1 MDQPYDDMESAP
13 PVNNV
18 VVYERGDVEETS
30 PLTDEDILK
39 AKQSAVRSVRN
50 RFFGYAEWEDLM
62 QVAELALL
70 ETPQKF
76 AKLAQAGNY
85 TGVWQEFNR
94 KCTQYAHKQKAA
106 ALGYRPEDLFFYSKK
121 VLREIIPV
129 ILESWDSGDLYEFE
143 YMDRALWVDVDRA
156 LKALTPAELQVIRW
170 AFEKDDDSVGTS
182 RVASNLG
189 LTVGASAQRV
199 DRLLGKIRE
208 GLGGENPAPRRRSLS
223 NAASQAMTRNAWDGE
238 G

>member
-1 MDQPYDDMESAP
+1 MEQPYD
-13 PVNNV
+13 N
-18 VVYERGDVEETS
+18 EELA
-30 PLTDEDILK
+30 PLTAEDILK

-50 RFFGYAEWEDLM
+50 KFFGYAEWEDLM

-76 AKLAQAGNY
+76 ARLSEAGNY

-106 ALGYRPEDLFFYSKK
+106 ALGYRPEDLFFYSKR

-129 ILESWDSGDLYEFE
+129 ILESWESGDLYEFE
-143 YMDRALWVDVDRA
+143 YTDRALWVDVDRGLRQLSA
-156 LKALTPAELQVIRW
+156 ADLQIIRW
-170 AFEKDDDSVGTS
+170 AFEGDDDKVATMLSIS
-182 RVASNLG
+182 ENAASMRVS
-189 LTVGASAQRV
+189 
-199 DRLLGKIRE
+199 RLLDKIRE

-223 NAASQAMTRNAWDGE
+223 NAASQAMTRNQWDGE

>member
-1 MDQPYDDMESAP
+1 MDQQYDDQESAP
-13 PVNNV
+13 
-18 VVYERGDVEETS
+18 
-30 PLTDEDILK
+30 LTDDDILK

-50 RFFGYAEWEDLM
+50 RFYGYADWDDLM

-76 AKLAQAGNY
+76 ARMAEAGNY

-143 YMDRALWVDVDRA
+143 YTDRALWVDVDRGLRQLSA
-156 LKALTPAELQVIRW
+156 AELQIIRW
-170 AFEKDDDSVGTS
+170 AFEGDDDTVAGRLGISEGAAS
-182 RVASNLG
+182 MRVS
-189 LTVGASAQRV
+189 
-199 DRLLGKIRE
+199 RLLDKIRE

-223 NAASQAMTRNAWDGE
+223 NAASQAMTRNQWDGE

>member
-1 MDQPYDDMESAP
+1 MEQPYDDESP
-13 PVNNV
+13 
-18 VVYERGDVEETS
+18 
-30 PLTDEDILK
+30 PLTAEDVLK

-50 RFFGYAEWEDLM
+50 KFYGYAEWEDLM

-76 AKLAQAGNY
+76 ARLSEDGNY

-106 ALGYRPEDLFFYSKK
+106 ALGYKPEDLFFYSKK

-129 ILESWDSGDLYEFE
+129 ILESWVSGDLYEFE
-143 YMDRALWVDVDRA
+143 YTDRALWVDVDRA
-156 LKALTPAELQVIRW
+156 LKGLSASELQIIRW
-170 AFEKDDDSVGTS
+170 AFQDDEDTVANRLGISAGAASMRVG
-182 RVASNLG
+182 
-189 LTVGASAQRV
+189 
-199 DRLLGKIRE
+199 RLLDKIRE

-223 NAASQAMTRNAWDGE
+223 NAASQAITRNQWDGE

>member
-1 MDQPYDDMESAP
+1 MEQQYDDESA
-13 PVNNV
+13 
-18 VVYERGDVEETS
+18 

-50 RFFGYAEWEDLM
+50 KFYGYAEWEDLM

-76 AKLAQAGNY
+76 ARLSEAGNY

-129 ILESWDSGDLYEFE
+129 ILESWESGDLYEFE
-143 YMDRALWVDVDRA
+143 YTDRALWVDVDRA
-156 LKALTPAELQVIRW
+156 LKVLTASELQIIRW
-170 AFEKDDDSVGTS
+170 AFQGDDDT
-182 RVASNLG
+182 VA
-189 LTVGASAQRV
+189 
-199 DRLLGKIRE
+199 DRLGISQGAASMRVSRLLDKIRE

-223 NAASQAMTRNAWDGE
+223 NAASMAMTRNQWDGE

>member
-1 MDQPYDDMESAP
+1 MDQQYDEESAP
-13 PVNNV
+13 
-18 VVYERGDVEETS
+18 
-30 PLTDEDILK
+30 LTAEDILK

-50 RFFGYAEWEDLM
+50 KFYGYAEWEDLM

-76 AKLAQAGNY
+76 ARLAEAGNY

-94 KCTQYAHKQKAA
+94 KCAQYAQKQKAA

-129 ILESWDSGDLYEFE
+129 ILESWESGDLYEFE
-143 YMDRALWVDVDRA
+143 YSDRALWMDVDRG
-156 LKALTPAELQVIRW
+156 LRTLSPADLQIIRW
-170 AFEKDDDSVGTS
+170 AFTDDEDT
-182 RVASNLG
+182 VAVKLG
-189 LTVGASAQRV
+189 LSAGAASMRV
-199 DRLLGKIRE
+199 SRLLDKIRE

-223 NAASQAMTRNAWDGE
+223 NAASQAMTRNQWDGE

>member
-1 MDQPYDDMESAP
+1 MDQQYDDTEVA
-13 PVNNV
+13 
-18 VVYERGDVEETS
+18 

-50 RFFGYAEWEDLM
+50 KFWGYAEWDDLM

-76 AKLAQAGNY
+76 SRMADVGNY

-129 ILESWDSGDLYEFE
+129 ILESWESGDLYEFE
-143 YMDRALWVDVDRA
+143 YSDRALWMDVDRT
-156 LKALTPAELQVIRW
+156 LKQMSASDLQIIRW
-170 AFEKDDDSVGTS
+170 AFTDDEDTVAAKLGLSVGAAS
-182 RVASNLG
+182 MRVS
-189 LTVGASAQRV
+189 
-199 DRLLGKIRE
+199 RLLDKIRE
-208 GLGGENPAPRRRSLS
+208 GLGGENPAPRRKSLS
-223 NAASQAMTRNAWDGE
+223 NAASQAQTRNQWDGE

>member
-1 MDQPYDDMESAP
+1 MEQQYDDESA
-13 PVNNV
+13 
-18 VVYERGDVEETS
+18 

-50 RFFGYAEWEDLM
+50 KFYGYAEWEDLM

-76 AKLAQAGNY
+76 ARLSEAGNY

-129 ILESWDSGDLYEFE
+129 ILESWESGDLYEFE
-143 YMDRALWVDVDRA
+143 YTDRALWVDVDRA
-156 LKALTPAELQVIRW
+156 LKVLTASELQIIRW
-170 AFEKDDDSVGTS
+170 AFQGDDDTVAERLGISQGAAS
-182 RVASNLG
+182 MRVS
-189 LTVGASAQRV
+189 
-199 DRLLGKIRE
+199 RLLDKIRE

-223 NAASQAMTRNAWDGE
+223 NAASMAMTRNQWDGE

>member
-1 MDQPYDDMESAP
+1 MDQPYD
-13 PVNNV
+13 N
-18 VVYERGDVEETS
+18 EELA
-30 PLTDEDILK
+30 PLTDEDVLK

-50 RFFGYAEWEDLM
+50 KFFGYADWEDLM

-70 ETPQKF
+70 ETPLKF
-76 AKLAQAGNY
+76 ARLIESGNY
-85 TGVWQEFNR
+85 MGVWQEINR

-129 ILESWDSGDLYEFE
+129 ILESWESGDLYEFE
-143 YMDRALWVDVDRA
+143 YSDRALWVDVDRA
-156 LKALTPAELQVIRW
+156 LRKLSPAELQVIRW
-170 AFEKDDDSVGTS
+170 AFQDDEDTVAAKLGLSVGAAS
-182 RVASNLG
+182 MRVS
-189 LTVGASAQRV
+189 
-199 DRLLGKIRE
+199 RLLDKIRE

-223 NAASQAMTRNAWDGE
+223 NAASMALTRNQWDGE

>member
-1 MDQPYDDMESAP
+1 MDQPYDDESAP
-13 PVNNV
+13 LTG
-18 VVYERGDVEETS
+18 EDV
-30 PLTDEDILK
+30 LK
-39 AKQSAVRSVRN
+39 AKVSAVRSVRN
-50 RFFGYAEWEDLM
+50 KFYGYAEWEDLM

-76 AKLAQAGNY
+76 ARLAEAGNY

-106 ALGYRPEDLFFYSKK
+106 ALGYKPEDLFFYSKK

-129 ILESWDSGDLYEFE
+129 VLESWASGDLYEFE
-143 YMDRALWVDVDRA
+143 YTDRALWVDVDRA
-156 LKALTPAELQVIRW
+156 LKTLSASELQIIRW
-170 AFEKDDDSVGTS
+170 AFQDDDDTVAAKLGISVGAAS
-182 RVASNLG
+182 MRVS
-189 LTVGASAQRV
+189 
-199 DRLLGKIRE
+199 RLLDKLRE

-223 NAASQAMTRNAWDGE
+223 NAASQAMTRNQWDGE

>member
-1 MDQPYDDMESAP
+1 MEQPYDNEEGTTATSVVSLGLVDESQLAP
-13 PVNNV
+13 LT
-18 VVYERGDVEETS
+18 VEEV
-30 PLTDEDILK
+30 LK

-50 RFFGYAEWEDLM
+50 KFFGYVEWDDLM

-76 AKLAQAGNY
+76 ARLSEAGNY

-106 ALGYRPEDLFFYSKK
+106 ALGYRPEDLFFYSKRM
-121 VLREIIPV
+121 LREIIPV
-129 ILESWDSGDLYEFE
+129 ILESWESGDLYEFE
-143 YMDRALWVDVDRA
+143 YSDRALWVDVDRGLRKLA
-156 LKALTPAELQVIRW
+156 PAELQIIRW
-170 AFEKDDDSVGTS
+170 AFEGDDDKVATMLSIS
-182 RVASNLG
+182 ENAASMRVS
-189 LTVGASAQRV
+189 
-199 DRLLGKIRE
+199 RLLDKIRE

-223 NAASQAMTRNAWDGE
+223 NAASQALTRNQWDGE

>member
-1 MDQPYDDMESAP
+1 MEQQYDDESA
-13 PVNNV
+13 
-18 VVYERGDVEETS
+18 

-50 RFFGYAEWEDLM
+50 KFYGYAEWEDLM

-76 AKLAQAGNY
+76 ARLAEAGNY

-129 ILESWDSGDLYEFE
+129 ILESWESGDLYEFE
-143 YMDRALWVDVDRA
+143 YTDRALWVDVDRA
-156 LKALTPAELQVIRW
+156 LKALTASELQIIRW
-170 AFEKDDDSVGTS
+170 AFQGDDDIVAERLGISQGAAS
-182 RVASNLG
+182 MRVS
-189 LTVGASAQRV
+189 
-199 DRLLGKIRE
+199 RLLDKIRE

-223 NAASQAMTRNAWDGE
+223 NAASQAMTRNQWDGE

>member
-1 MDQPYDDMESAP
+1 MEQPYDD
-13 PVNNV
+13 
-18 VVYERGDVEETS
+18 VEPA

-50 RFFGYAEWEDLM
+50 KFFGYAEWEDLM

-76 AKLAQAGNY
+76 SRLAEAGNY
-85 TGVWQEFNR
+85 TGIWQAFNR

-106 ALGYRPEDLFFYSKK
+106 ALGYRPEDLFFYSKR

-129 ILESWDSGDLYEFE
+129 ILESWESGDLYEFE
-143 YMDRALWVDVDRA
+143 YTDRALWVDVDRA
-156 LKALTPAELQVIRW
+156 LKQMSASDLQIIRW
-170 AFEKDDDSVGTS
+170 AFTDDEDT
-182 RVASNLG
+182 VAAKLG
-189 LTVGASAQRV
+189 LSPGAASMRV
-199 DRLLGKIRE
+199 SRLLDKIRE

-223 NAASQAMTRNAWDGE
+223 NAASQAATRNAWDGE

>member
-1 MDQPYDDMESAP
+1 MDQPYDDESAP
-13 PVNNV
+13 PVDISNV
-18 VVYERGDVEETS
+18 YASGNIEEIF
-30 PLTDEDILK
+30 PLATEDILK

-50 RFFGYAEWEDLM
+50 KFFGYAEWEDLM

-143 YMDRALWVDVDRA
+143 YTDRALWVDVDRG
-156 LKALTPAELQVIRW
+156 LRRLTPAELQIIRW
-170 AFEKDDDSVGTS
+170 AFEGDDDT
-182 RVASNLG
+182 VA
-189 LTVGASAQRV
+189 
-199 DRLLGKIRE
+199 DRLGISEGAASMRVSRLLDKIRE

-223 NAASQAMTRNAWDGE
+223 NAASQAMTRNQWDGE

>member
-1 MDQPYDDMESAP
+1 MDQPYDELEPA
-13 PVNNV
+13 
-18 VVYERGDVEETS
+18 
-30 PLTDEDILK
+30 PLTEEDILK

-50 RFFGYAEWEDLM
+50 KFYGYAEWDDLM

-76 AKLAQAGNY
+76 ARLSEAGNY

-106 ALGYRPEDLFFYSKK
+106 ALGYKPEDLFFYSKK

-129 ILESWDSGDLYEFE
+129 ILESWESGDLYEFE
-143 YMDRALWVDVDRA
+143 YTDRALWVDVDRA
-156 LKALTPAELQVIRW
+156 LKALTASELQIIRW
-170 AFEKDDDSVGTS
+170 AFQGDDDT
-182 RVASNLG
+182 VA
-189 LTVGASAQRV
+189 
-199 DRLLGKIRE
+199 DRLGISQGAASMRVSRLLDKIRE
-208 GLGGENPAPRRRSLS
+208 GLGGENPAPRRRSFS
-223 NAASQAMTRNAWDGE
+223 NAAAQAQTRNQWDGE

>member
-1 MDQPYDDMESAP
+1 MDQQYDDTEVAP
-13 PVNNV
+13 LS
-18 VVYERGDVEETS
+18 E
-30 PLTDEDILK
+30 EDILK

-50 RFFGYAEWEDLM
+50 KFFGYAEWEDLM

-76 AKLAQAGNY
+76 AKMADVGNY

-129 ILESWDSGDLYEFE
+129 ILESWVSGDLYEFE
-143 YMDRALWVDVDRA
+143 YTDRALWVDVDRA
-156 LKALTPAELQVIRW
+156 LKQMSASDLQIVRW
-170 AFEKDDDSVGTS
+170 AFTDDEDTVAEKLGLSVGAAS
-182 RVASNLG
+182 MRVS
-189 LTVGASAQRV
+189 
-199 DRLLGKIRE
+199 RLLDKIRE
-208 GLGGENPAPRRRSLS
+208 NLGGENPTPRRRSLS
-223 NAASQAMTRNAWDGE
+223 NAASQAMTRNQWDGE

>member
-1 MDQPYDDMESAP
+1 MEQPYDNEGPA
-13 PVNNV
+13 
-18 VVYERGDVEETS
+18 
-30 PLTDEDILK
+30 PLTAEDVLK

-50 RFFGYAEWEDLM
+50 KFFGYAEWDDLM

-76 AKLAQAGNY
+76 ARLSDAGNY

-106 ALGYRPEDLFFYSKK
+106 ALGYRPEDLFFYSKA

-129 ILESWDSGDLYEFE
+129 ILESWESGDLYEFE
-143 YMDRALWVDVDRA
+143 YTDRALWVDVDRGLRQLSA
-156 LKALTPAELQVIRW
+156 SELQIIRW
-170 AFEKDDDSVGTS
+170 AFEGDDDTVADKLGISEGAAS
-182 RVASNLG
+182 MRVS
-189 LTVGASAQRV
+189 
-199 DRLLGKIRE
+199 RLLDKIRE

-223 NAASQAMTRNAWDGE
+223 NAASQAMTRNQWDGE